1 MAFAC
6 ALARAELAAMTLQT
20 LPALVDDGAILEEG
34 GETAMPT
41 GPQLAVEAGQ
51 EALLSPGAGT
61 LPAPNGANRDESDDE
76 LSAAD
81 AEEIVFRQ
89 AMLDLASSEFD
100 LATATDVMNDVGE
113 VLHSDGT
120 WRPVVAPL
128 PSAPRDMTPP
138 EPSPECFDI
147 ATVPSEGVPEL
158 DSRDSTPKRR
168 RSSTPDAAPAQ
179 VEEPVRPPTPP
190 LPSDRSLPVMQTT
203 LKKSMPPRSPRGTP
217 KASPAIFG

>member
-61 LPAPNGANRDESDDE
+61 LPAPNGADRAETDDE
-76 LSAAD
+76 MSEAN

-89 AMLDLASSEFD
+89 AMLDRASTEFD
-100 LATATDVMNDVGE
+100 QATVTDVVNDVGE
-113 VLHSDGT
+113 ILYTDGT
-120 WRPVVAPL
+120 WRP
-128 PSAPRDMTPP
+128 
-138 EPSPECFDI
+138 
-147 ATVPSEGVPEL
+147 
-158 DSRDSTPKRR
+158 
-168 RSSTPDAAPAQ
+168 
-179 VEEPVRPPTPP
+179 
-190 LPSDRSLPVMQTT
+190 
-203 LKKSMPPRSPRGTP
+203 
-217 KASPAIFG
+217 